1 MSQTEWIFF
10 IDRTIREYGGVT
22 IPQVC
27 AEFEVCSRQA
37 KRDIEYMR
45 DRLDAPI
52 VWSWSDRRYEYSQA
66 WKALQCADER
76 SVFAI
81 SFLRSILLQFH
92 YIQRVIR
99 PTRLINYSGKWYCV
113 AHDSLTDVLRTF
125 AVSRI
130 QCDDAINPSD
140 LVKSTFLKKTID
152 EKEVEY
158 YVSASY
164 GIFKGKSIGT
174 ATLRFYGGAARAVR
188 EQVWH
193 KNQTMQD
200 VELPDGRK
208 ALDLTLRVNGCP

>member
-1 MSQTEWIFF
+1 MVESQSL
-10 IDRTIREYGGVT
+10 RYV
-22 IPQVC
+22 PN
-27 AEFEVCSRQA
+27 SR
-37 KRDIEYMR
+37 
-45 DRLDAPI
+45 
-52 VWSWSDRRYEYSQA
+52 
-66 WKALQCADER
+66 CADER

-92 YIQRVIR
+92 YIPVFSHELLQMVQERFGGCYASIAEKVVYELSDMEILDDGVALILCQALLKYSPVAILYRDGKGQVSQRVIR

-113 AHDSLTDVLRTF
+113 ALDSLTDVLRTF

-130 QCDDAINPSD
+130 QCDNAINPSD

-152 EKEVEY
+152 KKEVEY

-188 EQVWH
+188 EQVW
-193 KNQTMQD
+193 QI
-200 VELPDGRK
+200 
-208 ALDLTLRVNGCP
+208 